1 MVFFDQVIRKA
12 SNEVTD
18 EQQTSEYHIGVW
30 GQEESREETQ
40 HRCKVIEVYLRNIL
54 WDKVGTQG
62 QGGGQHHGPWRK
74 RVRIFVPSVVISR

>member
-54 WDKVGTQG
+54 WNKVGTQG
-62 QGGGQHHGPWRK
+62 QGGVDSTMGHGEKESEFLFQVW
-74 RVRIFVPSVVISR
+74 